1 MSMGQK
7 GLDFKHK
14 EVININD
21 GRRLR
26 LCSRCMRRLRK
37 WNNYFYDGTLIE
49 NRKKLCNGSTDE
61 ILENDKCLNFV
72 FERSRKEKSYI
83 TKNNQSRTGYILKEK
98 FEYDVICKV
107 EL

>member
-1 MSMGQK
+1 MAGK

-14 EVININD
+14 EVINIKD

-26 LCSRCMRRLRK
+26 FCTGCNSRFRNRH
-37 WNNYFYDGTLIE
+37 NNIYNCALIE
-49 NRKKLCNGSTDE
+49 NRY
-61 ILENDKCLNFV
+61 IA
-72 FERSRKEKSYI
+72 FEFDRQTIKKSYI
-83 TKNNQSRTGYILKEK
+83 TGKNQIRASYVLKEK

>member
-1 MSMGQK
+1 MQNNGM
-7 GLDFKHK
+7 DFRRK
-14 EVININD
+14 EVINITD
-21 GRRLR
+21 GKRLR
-26 LCSRCMRRLRK
+26 VCAGCVCRFGDGED
-37 WNNYFYDGTLIE
+37 NFYDGTLIE